1 MGLEIRN
8 QIEEII
14 PEGLIV
20 TRSWLQDTMD
30 LGKHTLDNLVKSD
43 YLKSIQRGIYI
54 RGAKKSTSWQS
65 IVFTLQ
71 NIMESDLLVGGLTA
85 LELKGYTHYIPVLGV
100 ERIMLYGDDNLP
112 RWCNEYVLKAKFYKN
127 SQREIF
133 ANMNKEEIA
142 KYTISI
148 SWEDIEIKTAC
159 PEMAILQVLRQ
170 VPNKVSFEHAAEL
183 MQGMTSLS
191 PRKLQVLLEACTH
204 IGVKRLFLFL
214 ANHYKYVWFTK
225 LKTENIYL
233 GSGKR
238 MLVEGGELDKDYLI
252 TVPKNFMK

>member
-1 MGLEIRN
+1 MSLAIRN
-8 QIEEII
+8 QMEEII

-20 TRSWLQDTMD
+20 TRSWLQDTMN
-30 LGKHTLDNLVKSD
+30 LGKHTLDNLVKSG

-54 RGAKKSTSWQS
+54 RGAKKRTSWRS
-65 IVFTLQ
+65 IVFSLQ
-71 NIMESDLLVGGLTA
+71 NIIKSDLLVGGLTA
-85 LELKGYTHYIPVLGV
+85 LELKGYTHYIPVSGT
-100 ERIMLYGDDNLP
+100 EQIMLYGDANVP
-112 RWCNEYVLKAKFYKN
+112 QWCNEYVLKATFYKH

-148 SWEDIEIKTAC
+148 SWEDTQIKAVC

-170 VPNKVSFEHAAEL
+170 VPNEISFEHAAEL

-191 PRKLQVLLEACTH
+191 PRKLQALLEACTH
-204 IGVKRLFLFL
+204 IGIKRLFLFL
-214 ANHYKYVWFTK
+214 ANHYNYVWFTK
-225 LKTENIYL
+225 LKIENIHL

-238 MLVEGGELDKDYLI
+238 MLVEGGELDKNYLI